1 MPGSTRP
8 IETLI
13 DSHCHVSGPEF
24 DADRDA
30 VFERARAAGVA
41 QFVVIGASDGL
52 KANEAALRIAETRDD
67 CVATIGL
74 HPHDASL
81 CDDAAFAT
89 LRDMAAHPKV
99 VAIGE
104 TGLDYHYKHSTPDEQ
119 RAAFRKFVRF
129 ARDIAKPLVVHERDA
144 HDDCLAVLREER
156 AETVGGVI
164 HCFTGDAPFAQG
176 CLDLGFY
183 ISVSGIA
190 TFKNADALRAV
201 VRGIPLP
208 RLLIETDAP
217 YLAPVPHRGK
227 RNEPAFVADTA
238 RALAT
243 LFGVSVGDIA
253 RITSQNARRL
263 FRLAGADSD
272 PKIAY
277 TIRDA
282 LYLNITNRCTLACT
296 FCPKF
301 DDFMVKG
308 HYLKLT
314 AEPAIPE
321 VIAAIGDA
329 TAFSEVVFCGYGEP
343 TLRLDA
349 LIEIARTIKAQG
361 AHVRLNTD
369 GLANLVHGR
378 DVIPELAPCIDS
390 VSVSLNA
397 HDAPTYAK
405 YCPSGTRTR
414 DGAYEAVKAF
424 IRAAKGRI
432 ADVQAT
438 AVTLPDVDIEACRR
452 IAEDELGVRFRA
464 RPLNNVG

>member
-1 MPGSTRP
+1 MTPAKP
-8 IETLI
+8 LVETLI

-24 DADRDA
+24 DSDRDE
-30 VFERARAAGVA
+30 VFTRARAAGVGA
-41 QFVVIGASDGL
+41 FVVIGASDGL
-52 KANEAALRIAETRDD
+52 EANEAALKLATTRDD
-67 CVATIGL
+67 CVATVGL
-74 HPHDASL
+74 HPHDAHL
-81 CDDAAFAT
+81 CDEQARAT
-89 LRDMAAHPKV
+89 IREMAAHPKV
-99 VAIGE
+99 VAVGE

-119 RAAFRKFVRF
+119 RAAFREFVRL
-129 ARDIAKPLVVHERDA
+129 ARDVRKPLVIHERDA
-144 HDDCLAVLREER
+144 HDDCLTVLREER

-183 ISVSGIA
+183 ISVSGIV
-190 TFKNADALRAV
+190 TFKNAVALRDV
-201 VRGIPLP
+201 IRGIPIE

-227 RNEPAFVADTA
+227 RNEPAFVVDTA
-238 RALAT
+238 QTLAM
-243 LFGVSVGDIA
+243 LFGVSVNDIA
-253 RITSQNARRL
+253 RITSVNARRL
-263 FRLAGADSD
+263 FRLPGAVPD

-277 TIRDA
+277 VIRDA

-314 AEPAIPE
+314 AEPSIPE
-321 VIAAIGDA
+321 VISAIGDP
-329 TAFSEVVFCGYGEP
+329 TAYSEVVFCGYGEP

-349 LIEIARTIKAQG
+349 LLEIARGLRARG
-361 AHVRLNTD
+361 ARVRLNTD

-378 DVIPELAPCIDS
+378 DVIPELATCIDS

-397 HDAPTYAK
+397 HNAAIYAK
-405 YCPSGTRTR
+405 YCPSGPRTR
-414 DGAYEAVKAF
+414 DDAYDAVKAF
-424 IRAAKGRI
+424 LRATRGRI

-438 AVTLPDVDIEACRR
+438 AVTMPDVDIEACRR

-464 RPLNNVG
+464 RPLNAVG